1 MRIALGVEYDG
12 ARFSGWQCQVGQR
25 TVQASVESA
34 VSSVADHPVTIITAG
49 RTDTGVHANCQ
60 VVHFDTS
67 ALRTPYQWLRGVNT
81 KLPDDVSLLWVKE
94 VTADFHA
101 RFSALKRSYRY
112 IILNRRVPSA
122 LLRSKV
128 CWDHRKL
135 DVDAMRTAAI
145 ALVGEH
151 DFSSFRAAGCQAK
164 SPLRSLSQLTICE
177 SSNWIWFDMA
187 ANAFLQHM
195 VRNIVGTLTTVG
207 AGDRPEHWPAQVLA
221 ARDRTQAGA
230 TAPPGGLYLTSIT
243 YPENYALPT
252 HTEPTRYW

>member
-1 MRIALGVEYDG
+1 MRIVAGVEYDG
-12 ARFSGWQCQVGQR
+12 ARFSGWQYQVGQR
-25 TVQASVESA
+25 TVQAAVEKA
-34 VSSVADHPVTIITAG
+34 VASVADHPVTIITAG
-49 RTDTGVHANCQ
+49 RTDAGVHANCQ

-94 VTADFHA
+94 VTEDFHA
-101 RFSALKRSYRY
+101 RFSALQRSYRY

-122 LLRSKV
+122 LLHGKV
-128 CWDHRKL
+128 CRDHREL
-135 DVDAMRTAAI
+135 DVESMRAAATALI
-145 ALVGEH
+145 GEH

-164 SPLRSLSQLTICE
+164 SPVRNLSQLTVGQF
-177 SSNWIWFDMA
+177 SNWIWFDMT

-221 ARDRTQAGA
+221 AQDRTQAGA

-243 YPENYALPT
+243 YPANYALPT
-252 HTEPTRYW
+252 HTEPTLYW